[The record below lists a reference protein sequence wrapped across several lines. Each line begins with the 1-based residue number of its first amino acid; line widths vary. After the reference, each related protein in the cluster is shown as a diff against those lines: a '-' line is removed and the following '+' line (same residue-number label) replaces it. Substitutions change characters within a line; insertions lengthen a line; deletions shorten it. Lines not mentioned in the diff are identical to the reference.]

1 MAYSVAHVGYIDN
14 SLVLSWVQRS
24 VGLIALLAQ
33 GWLLGLPKIFEL
45 IGLTA
50 ILSNGGMDYRSDEV
64 FNDSHGQWDALQ
76 TQLNHV
82 PLFKVKIKFI
92 SLAVFDDRPS
102 RGSQTLDADSAELLR
117 NCCDGFEILPRSK
130 YKETGE
136 KTAGIEGIEPKPL
149 KVLGEL
155 PAYWPA
161 SGELKIE
168 NLPARYSPEGPN
180 VLHEL
185 SLTIRSG
192 ERVGIDH
199 RTDAFIQ
206 DIFRRELSGDA
217 TVITIAHRLEM
228 IMDAD
233 RVVEDGNPQDLL
245 KMQHDH
251 LHALVGDSPNKEEL
265 FATIH

>member
-1 MAYSVAHVGYIDN
+1 M
-14 SLVLSWVQRS
+14 
-24 VGLIALLAQ
+24 
-33 GWLLGLPKIFEL
+33 
-45 IGLTA
+45 
-50 ILSNGGMDYRSDEV
+50 
-64 FNDSHGQWDALQ
+64 
-76 TQLNHV
+76 
-82 PLFKVKIKFI
+82 
-92 SLAVFDDRPS
+92 
-102 RGSQTLDADSAELLR
+102 
-117 NCCDGFEILPRSK
+117 EI
-130 YKETGE
+130 EQ
-136 KTAGIEGIEPKPL
+136 EPKPL

-192 ERVGIDH
+192 ERVGIVGRTGSEFIRTLAAPLHPNGWKDH

-233 RVVEDGNPQDLL
+233 RVTQVEYGRRR
-245 KMQHDH
+245 
-251 LHALVGDSPNKEEL
+251 
-265 FATIH
+265 

>member
-102 RGSQTLDADSAELLR
+102 RGSQTLDADSAEL
-117 NCCDGFEILPRSK
+117 
-130 YKETGE
+130 
-136 KTAGIEGIEPKPL
+136 
-149 KVLGEL
+149 
-155 PAYWPA
+155 
-161 SGELKIE
+161 
-168 NLPARYSPEGPN
+168 
-180 VLHEL
+180 H
-185 SLTIRSG
+185 
-192 ERVGIDH
+192 H